1 MSILVPFWSANIHK
15 RPVWRLLGGVLAR
28 PGELVSSSA
37 YRASVHSVL
46 SAEQKLLH
54 SVQVQTKCSELS
66 VHSVL
71 SARQNLCMSG
81 KCRVQC
87 ALCVAWGETWDVTG
101 RRSGCGSQSG
111 SARQAAAQ
119 RLTHAHSHVPCWLL
133 SSRRAPGRCRCW
145 LTSLTHVCV
154 IPFYTRKRV
163 SSTQHGYKST
173 SVNPLRHVGI
183 VSDSEARR

>member
-37 YRASVHSVL
+37 YRTPVHSVL

-81 KCRVQC
+81 KCRVHC
-87 ALCVAWGETWDVTG
+87 ALCVAW
-101 RRSGCGSQSG
+101 R
-111 SARQAAAQ
+111 AAAVQ
-119 RLTHAHSHVPCWLL
+119 PRLCRMWHTCLACVRFRFCTCATSASGYVDSLPKVTINLI
-133 SSRRAPGRCRCW
+133 SR
-145 LTSLTHVCV
+145 
-154 IPFYTRKRV
+154 
-163 SSTQHGYKST
+163 
-173 SVNPLRHVGI
+173 
-183 VSDSEARR
+183 

>member
-1 MSILVPFWSANIHK
+1 MSILVPFWSADIHK
-15 RPVWRLLGGVLAR
+15 KARVAPFGGSLTR

-46 SAEQKLLH
+46 STEQKLLH

-87 ALCVAWGETWDVTG
+87 ALCVAWPA
-101 RRSGCGSQSG
+101 SGPA
-111 SARQAAAQ
+111 ARKA
-119 RLTHAHSHVPCWLL
+119 
-133 SSRRAPGRCRCW
+133 
-145 LTSLTHVCV
+145 
-154 IPFYTRKRV
+154 
-163 SSTQHGYKST
+163 
-173 SVNPLRHVGI
+173 
-183 VSDSEARR
+183 

>member
-37 YRASVHSVL
+37 YRTPVHSVL

-81 KCRVQC
+81 KCRVHC
-87 ALCVAWGETWDVTG
+87 ALCVAWVLM
-101 RRSGCGSQSG
+101 R
-111 SARQAAAQ
+111 
-119 RLTHAHSHVPCWLL
+119 
-133 SSRRAPGRCRCW
+133 
-145 LTSLTHVCV
+145 VCV
-154 IPFYTRKRV
+154 GP
-163 SSTQHGYKST
+163 
-173 SVNPLRHVGI
+173 
-183 VSDSEARR
+183 AREQQLLTTAPQAPVDRSR